1 MNLGHMPLKSEGM
14 GIAKDPAAY
23 LGGTHDIPPDMA
35 LLLQKLEQD
44 FEKGTIDQWSYINR
58 REEIMRLVQRLH
70 QPLQPTARLSAAA
83 LEKPLLPRKLP
94 DFASFAKHSLVGLL
108 RDRALLAK
116 TNAVFL
122 VLDSRGRDTQS
133 LSWEKLYLK
142 AVRVAHEIKHRT
154 GAGANDAVALLYKE
168 LEVCEFAVALFGCFL
183 AHVTAIPV
191 HLDILLPEILD
202 IVSVTGTT
210 VVLMSEAMHKE
221 LEKVAAVRGTFMWPP
236 KLTRLR
242 TSDLGSARA
251 LEQEAVWARHR
262 RELQGKNDLAY
273 VEFSRSPVGELR
285 GIAVSHRTLLHQM
298 NCLSMSL
305 LSLPEVGS
313 TLAQPP
319 ASRKHLVF
327 LSTIDVRLSIGLI
340 VGILFTVYL
349 GNMLVWA
356 APKVMEVQGLHA
368 NIILRTRANLL
379 LADFLGLKRV
389 TYDYQLAPNATR
401 YFSKTQRVD
410 FSALKWVLINT
421 LTVDGDFVEVLAE
434 RYLKPLGC
442 RNVYNAII
450 PMLTLSEYGGM
461 VVSMRDWIDD
471 TENMDPDIAHPNNDI
486 SSVLIDKDELSRNKV
501 RVIDPLPEADDL
513 GSELLRVD
521 AFGYPLPDATLAV
534 VNPELATLVLKG
546 ELGEIWIDSPCLS
559 GGFYGLKKESRQ
571 IFHAKCRDAN
581 GTLEQDFLRTGL
593 LGFTY
598 EGKVYILG
606 LYEDRIR
613 QRVSWVD
620 RKLYKKL
627 NRDLIDGTTRYHYL
641 SHLLTTLASEV
652 RQVHD
657 CTIFDVFIGNEHLPV
672 AIVEAEVLRKVIVDD
687 LNPET
692 APSKS
697 GKRFDYSSAPLN
709 EAVLNVIAQKCF
721 DTLSRHHHLRLFCVV
736 VVDCDSLPKI
746 IRSGGLEIAN
756 MLCKKNFLEG
766 TLKAEFVKFFV
777 RQSVSMIPYGEDI
790 IGGIWSPYASQL
802 RSSSLQR
809 FPQQIST
816 VDYRPKSYDDKTG
829 APLTDFKSILDV
841 LKFRVASIGDSVAF
855 QNLDTSGKGS
865 SKPLTWKKF
874 ELRVYAVCHYL
885 IEKAY
890 IKQGQYVILMYSLSE
905 EFIVALYA
913 CLMCG
918 IIPIPMLPFD
928 SNRIGEDFPAFV
940 GVTKDFDVTDV
951 FVNDD
956 VERFMKNGPIADAFK
971 KVNARRPRPLRLKNT
986 SKLTKVSNVASLLS
1000 KITKY
1005 QAASNFRDPNTTSL
1019 IWLNF
1024 TSDHYRVGAALSH
1037 DNIMRICKVFK
1048 ETCNLSSNSSIVGCV
1063 RHASGIGFV
1072 QAALL
1077 GVYLGTTTYLSSPV
1091 YFAENP
1097 LAFFMALVKNKVK
1110 DVFVT
1115 EQMLKYSITKFTP
1128 KGFDLSRLK
1137 NMMVSTEGRI
1147 EIDLLRKIAKL
1158 FQPTKLS
1165 VASMSAVY
1173 NHCFNP
1179 IISTRSYMAVAPV
1192 DLFLDPVALRQGY
1205 VSIVNQAEYPNAL
1218 RVQDSGMVPVCTEIA
1233 IVNPET
1239 CKICKEGEFG
1249 EIWVCSEANVNSF
1262 TNGPKGPI
1270 DNFIKT
1276 QFQGKIVDGNPEL
1289 TYLRTGD
1296 LGFLHHITISKNS
1309 GSAVGAQEE
1318 LSTFQPLFVLGKISD
1333 TFEVMGLHHF
1343 PIDIEMTIES
1353 CHPDIFRNGSCLFRC
1368 ADYTVV
1374 VCEAKRS
1381 RNLPALVPMVV
1392 NTVFSKH
1399 HIIVDIVAFIK
1410 KGEFPISRLG
1420 TKQRARIVDAWVQ
1433 GVIPILAL
1441 YGVNY
1446 GENSMIKL
1454 VKEIDHVNRD
1464 DPITG
1469 LKNPARAYYDE
1480 EGDIFDGTGPS
1491 LALNTVGEMAFP
1503 AKATF
1508 DVYEDET

>member
-1 MNLGHMPLKSEGM
+1 MSIGLPLEGM
-14 GIAKDPAAY
+14 GIAKDPSAY
-23 LGGTHDIPPDMA
+23 LDDIPPDMA
-35 LLLQKLEQD
+35 LLLQKLELD
-44 FEKGTIDQWSYINR
+44 FNNHTIDQWTYINR

-70 QPLQPTARLSAAA
+70 QLHQTHARLSAAA
-83 LEKPLLPRKLP
+83 LETPLLPRKLP

-108 RDRALLAK
+108 RDRAALAK
-116 TNAVFL
+116 TDTAFL
-122 VLDSRGRDTQS
+122 ALDSRGKEAQS
-133 LSWEKLYLK
+133 MTWEKLLMK
-142 AVRVAHEIKHRT
+142 AVRVAHEIRHRGGT
-154 GAGANDAVALLYKE
+154 KPNDAVALLYKE

-183 AHVTAIPV
+183 ANVAAIPI
-191 HLDILLPEILD
+191 HLDILLPEMLD
-202 IVSVTGTT
+202 IISVTSTPL
-210 VVLMSEAMHKE
+210 VLMSESMHKE
-221 LEKVAAVRGTFMWPP
+221 LDKIAAVNHSFVWPS
-236 KLTRLR
+236 KLARLR
-242 TSDLGSARA
+242 TSDLGSARP
-251 LEQEAVWARHR
+251 LEHDSVFARHK

-298 NCLSMSL
+298 NCLSMTL
-305 LSLPEVGS
+305 LSLPEAGARL
-313 TLAQPP
+313 TQRPT
-319 ASRKHLVF
+319 SRKHLVF
-327 LSTIDVRLSIGLI
+327 LATVDVRMAIGLI
-340 VGILFTVYL
+340 VGIMFTVYL

-356 APKVMEVQGLHA
+356 PPKVMEVQGLHA
-368 NIILRTRANLL
+368 HIILRTRANLV
-379 LADFLGLKRV
+379 LADFIGLKRV
-389 TYDYQLAPNATR
+389 AYDYQLAPNATR

-410 FSALKWVLINT
+410 FSTVNWVLINT
-421 LTVDGDFVEVLAE
+421 LTVDGEFVEILTD

-461 VVSMRDWIDD
+461 VVSMRDWIGG
-471 TENMDPDIAHPNNDI
+471 TENLGPDNFAPNNDI
-486 SSVLIDKDELSRNKV
+486 SSILIDKEELARNKV
-501 RVIDPLPEADDL
+501 RVIDAVPDSDEPSAET
-513 GSELLRVD
+513 LRVD

-546 ELGEIWIDSPCLS
+546 ELGEIWIDSPCFS

-581 GTLEQDFLRTGL
+581 GTLDQDFLRTGL
-593 LGFTY
+593 LGFTH
-598 EGKVYILG
+598 EGKVYVLG

-613 QRVSWVD
+613 QRISWVD
-620 RKLYKKL
+620 KKLYKSL
-627 NRDLIDGTTRYHYL
+627 NKELVDGSTRYHYL

-687 LNPET
+687 PS
-692 APSKS
+692 PGSGVSKS
-697 GKRFDYSSAPLN
+697 GKKFDYSSVPLN
-709 EAVLNVIAQKCF
+709 EAVLNAIAQKCF
-721 DTLSRHHHLRLFCVV
+721 DTLNRHHHLRLFCVL

-746 IRSGGLEIAN
+746 MRSGGLEIAN
-756 MLCKKNFLEG
+756 MLCKKKFLEG
-766 TLKAEFVKFFV
+766 TLKSEFVKFFV
-777 RQSVSMIPYGEDI
+777 RQSVSVIPYGEDI

-802 RSSSLQR
+802 RSTSLAR

-816 VDYRPKSYDDKTG
+816 LDYRPKSFDDKTG
-829 APLTDFKSILDV
+829 APLTDFKSILDI
-841 LKFRVASIGDSVAF
+841 LKFRVASSGDSVAF
-855 QNLDTSGKGS
+855 QNIDTSAKGS

-874 ELRVYAVCHYL
+874 ELRVYAVCYYL
-885 IEKAY
+885 IEKAN
-890 IKQGQYVILMYSLSE
+890 IRLGQYVILMYSLSE
-905 EFIVALYA
+905 EFVIALYA

-918 IIPIPMLPFD
+918 VIPIPMLPFD

-940 GVTKDFDVTDV
+940 GVTKDFDVSDV
-951 FVNDD
+951 FVNDEM
-956 VERFMKNGPIADAFK
+956 ERFMKNGPVADAFK
-971 KVNARRPRPLRLKNT
+971 KINSRRPRPLRLKNT
-986 SKLTKVSNVASLLS
+986 SKLSKVLNVASLLS

-1005 QAASNFRDPNTTSL
+1005 QAAANFRDPNRISL

-1048 ETCNLSSNSSIVGCV
+1048 ETCNLSSKSSIVGCV

-1097 LAFFMALVKNKVK
+1097 LAFFMSLVKHKVK

-1115 EQMLKYSITKFTP
+1115 EQMLKYSVTKFTP

-1137 NMMVSTEGRI
+1137 NMMISTEGRI
-1147 EIDLLRKIAKL
+1147 EIDLLRKIAKV
-1158 FQPTKLS
+1158 FQPTKLGA
-1165 VASMSAVY
+1165 ASMSAVY

-1239 CKICKEGEFG
+1239 CKVCREGEFG
-1249 EIWVCSEANVNSF
+1249 EIWVWSEANVNSF
-1262 TNGPKGPI
+1262 TNGPKGPV
-1270 DNFIKT
+1270 DNFVKT
-1276 QFQGKIVDGNPEL
+1276 QFQGKIVDGNPDM

-1296 LGFLHHITISKNS
+1296 LGFLHNICISKNS
-1309 GSAVGAQEE
+1309 GASNRNDEE
-1318 LSTFQPLFVLGKISD
+1318 LTTFQPLFVLGKISD

-1343 PIDIEMTIES
+1343 PIDIELTIES
-1353 CHPDIFRNGSCLFRC
+1353 CHPDMYRNGSCLFRC
-1368 ADYTVV
+1368 SDYTVV

-1381 RNLPALVPMVV
+1381 RNLSALVPLIV

-1433 GVIPILAL
+1433 GVIPLLAL

-1454 VKEIDHVNRD
+1454 IKEIDKVNRD
-1464 DPITG
+1464 DSIAG

-1480 EGDIFDGTGPS
+1480 DGDVFDGTGAS
-1491 LALNTVGEMAFP
+1491 LDLNTISGGSTFHS
-1503 AKATF
+1503 KATF
-1508 DVYEDET
+1508 DMFADDN